1 MKWHLTL
8 AIVVTNACIVV
19 AQEAPKIKPGYAT
32 DGRPGF
38 VAHYTVEDLKWQRY
52 EIPGVPAGIAA
63 KILSRDDRRGAL
75 SLMIYYPNGWKNV
88 AGYNDADQE
97 LFVLEGDLTI
107 GDQKLTKYSYT
118 FIPAGMSQGPVST
131 RQGAVVLTFF
141 NTHARFVPSEKNKS
155 GARVHA
161 LIRDWNFYKTP
172 WNTAAMPVY
181 RKGPPLPGLRLK
193 LLRHDKDTGEMTWMT
208 FGVGGGP
215 GGGTGLWEV
224 HPTFEEYFLVERS
237 GDSTVGECLTNGP
250 TPMTYGNRGYWFRPA
265 DIGHIG
271 GISRSTG
278 YGMSLVRTGGPLWAY
293 YYTDCTYSQQVEVT
307 GEGGG
312 FKLVPRDYK
321 PGPHN
326 YSTGAV
332 LQQAGNGQS
341 SATKP

>member
-8 AIVVTNACIVV
+8 ALVVTNASIVV

-38 VAHYTVEDLKWQRY
+38 VAHYTVEDLKWKRF
-52 EIPGVPAGIAA
+52 EIPGMPAGLAA
-63 KILSRDDRRGAL
+63 KMLSRDDRRGSL
-75 SLMIYYPNGWKNV
+75 SVMINYPNGYKNV
-88 AGYNDADQE
+88 AGYNEADQE

-118 FIPAGMSQGPVST
+118 FIPAGMAQGPIST
-131 RQGAVVLTFF
+131 RQGAVVLSFF
-141 NTHARFVPSEKNKS
+141 NTPPRHVASDKNKA

-161 LIRDWNFYKTP
+161 LIRDWNFYRTP
-172 WNTAAMPVY
+172 WNTAAMPTY

-215 GGGTGLWEV
+215 GGSGAGLWEV
-224 HPTFEEYFLVERS
+224 HPTFEEYFLLERS
-237 GDSTVGECLTNGP
+237 GEQTVGECLPNGP
-250 TPMTYGNRGYWFRPA
+250 TPLSYGNRGYWFRPA
-265 DIGHIG
+265 DVGHLG

-278 YGMSLVRTGGPLWAY
+278 YGISIVRTGGPLWAY

-307 GEGGG
+307 NQGGG

-321 PGPHN
+321 PGPEH
-326 YSTGAV
+326 YSTGV
-332 LQQAGNGQS
+332 AGDTQS
-341 SATKP
+341 SAGKP